1 MLNLN
6 KEIEFIEEKERYL
19 LDLTPLVDVLFILL
33 IFFLVGATFAK
44 PYIELSLPEAKSAK
58 PIAEKN
64 ILVFSITAD
73 GKLLFN
79 QKEINPEEI
88 NNILVKYPEWP
99 INLFVDRNAD
109 FGLFIKVVDQFKLN
123 GRNDF
128 LISVMPEE

>member
-1 MLNLN
+1 M
-6 KEIEFIEEKERYL
+6 EFIEDKERYL

-44 PYIELSLPEAKSAK
+44 PHIELSLPEARSARPTSK
-58 PIAEKN
+58 KN

-79 QKEINPEEI
+79 QKKINLKDI
-88 NNILVKYPEWP
+88 NTILAQYPEWP
-99 INLFVDRNAD
+99 INLFVDRRAD

-128 LISVMPEE
+128 LISVMPKGQ